1 MKDINEREIVQGENR
16 AGSIGIIGDGIGQ
29 LGPIYFFNS
38 VKIPVY
44 FILPNIF
51 ILLKYYFHMIW
62 GDKYWE
68 TSTI

>member
-1 MKDINEREIVQGENR
+1 MKDFNEREIVLRKNR

-38 VKIPVY
+38 VKSPVY

-51 ILLKYYFHMIW
+51 FLLKYSFLMI
-62 GDKYWE
+62 GGIRIGE